1 MIDRSRHGNEPDAAR
16 TAANSV
22 RHHDRMKSAARL
34 PRPLMSV
41 TAMVS
46 VALVGCGTETA
57 GSSADRA
64 ELEERA
70 RGAQVAIENVYV
82 TEVPGFELAEQSV
95 GVLGADGFS
104 ATYVKQ
110 GAGTQIRLGVDRGAM
125 DAASCPKIPV
135 GVGSGGT
142 GGTAECVKD
151 GKSWYR
157 TSGPQHEYAI
167 EVDGRLVRLNADTEA
182 VDRATLRKA
191 AEAAHPASD
200 AELDTVL
207 PPAREDAGPPVERG
221 DLPPAGDGAPNN
233 GTGVGG

>member
-1 MIDRSRHGNEPDAAR
+1 MIG
-16 TAANSV
+16 
-22 RHHDRMKSAARL
+22 MKPAARL

-57 GSSADRA
+57 GSGADRA

-70 RGAQVAIENVYV
+70 RDAQVAIENVYV
-82 TEVPGFELAEQSV
+82 TEAPGYELAEQSV

-110 GAGTQIRLGVDRGAM
+110 GSGAQIRLGVDRGTM

-135 GVGSGGT
+135 GVGTGGT
-142 GGTAECVKD
+142 GGDVVECVKD
-151 GKSWYR
+151 GESWYR
-157 TSGPQHEYAI
+157 TSGPRHEYAT
-167 EVDGRLVRLNADTEA
+167 EVNGRLVRVEADTGA
-182 VDRATLRKA
+182 VGRDTLRKA
-191 AEAAHPASD
+191 AGAAHAASD
-200 AELDTVL
+200 AELDDVL
-207 PPAREDAGPPVERG
+207 PPAREDAGQPVERG

-233 GTGVGG
+233 DVGVGG